1 MQNHLYGFLYEV
13 RHAYQGDREIF
24 LNDNDLCDFKRERFN
39 LKKRDVT
46 DKNIYY
52 SFKYLLP
59 DLILD
64 MMLIKYFISKVDKT
78 VKELNPYINMVNLF
92 YSLGLYSLEKILTK
106 TRFNK
111 IKKGIKEAAIY
122 DTIFFPQWFEIIS
135 LDYAKMDKASREK
148 KFMNIMN
155 TIYNYGNYVDYIEMK
170 TDIINM
176 CKEKG
181 CTLDD
186 IHYEDYPEDI
196 NW

>member
-1 MQNHLYGFLYEV
+1 
-13 RHAYQGDREIF
+13 
-24 LNDNDLCDFKRERFN
+24 
-39 LKKRDVT
+39 
-46 DKNIYY
+46 
-52 SFKYLLP
+52 
-59 DLILD
+59 
-64 MMLIKYFISKVDKT
+64 
-78 VKELNPYINMVNLF
+78 MVNLF

-196 NW
+196 NWQYKKELYGFNSFFNGFHGNDLQDLVFFYVI